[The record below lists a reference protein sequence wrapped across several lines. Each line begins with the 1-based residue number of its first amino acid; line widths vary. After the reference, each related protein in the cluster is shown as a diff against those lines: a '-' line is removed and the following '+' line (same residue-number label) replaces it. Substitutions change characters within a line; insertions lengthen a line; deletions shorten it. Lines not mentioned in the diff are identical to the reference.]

1 MTSVRLVALI
11 LAVAIVSQS
20 GCSGG
25 KRGPKTVQVAGTIFL
40 DSKPIEG
47 AEIRFFSIDF
57 VSVAV
62 TGKDGKYEL
71 VQGGVPGENKVTV
84 RKIEGPGIKLD
95 PDAGYDQGQ
104 LEAQMEAVNI
114 ASGRSGKK
122 GAANNAFTQVVPEH
136 YGDPSKTKL
145 TYSVPDGGTDSADFR
160 LTTK

>member
-1 MTSVRLVALI
+1 MKSVRLLVLI

-25 KRGPKTVQVAGTIFL
+25 KRGPKTVQVAGTLYL
-40 DSKPIEG
+40 DGKPLEG
-47 AEIRFFSIDF
+47 AEIRFFSTDF

-62 TGKDGKYEL
+62 SGKEGKYEL

-84 RKIEGPGIKLD
+84 RKIEGTGIKLD

-104 LEAQMEAVNI
+104 LEAQLEAI
-114 ASGRSGKK
+114 AAASGRTGKK
-122 GAANNAFTQVVPEH
+122 GADGPLKQLVPEH

-145 TYSVPDGGTDSADFR
+145 TYSVPDGGSDSADFR

>member
-1 MTSVRLVALI
+1 MKSVRLLVLI

-20 GCSGG
+20 GCSGA
-25 KRGPKTVQVAGTIFL
+25 KRGPKTVQVAGTLYL
-40 DSKPIEG
+40 DSKPLEG
-47 AEIRFFSIDF
+47 AEIRFFSTDF

-62 TGKDGKYEL
+62 SGKEGKYEL

-104 LEAQMEAVNI
+104 LEAQMEAISI
-114 ASGRSGKK
+114 ASGRTGKK
-122 GAANNAFTQVVPEH
+122 GVDSTLKQLVPEH

-145 TYSVPDGGTDSADFR
+145 TYTVPDGGTDSADFR
-160 LTTK
+160 LTSK